1 MEKSLLKEINY
12 NLPNNGPFAFW
23 DFYALNYLWFR
34 IGSGHES
41 MYDGKFHPGKI
52 PNIKRQEIIDE
63 TFDKCARKLLKELT
77 IYLFQAAV
85 KEFHNYPDRS
95 EFRNYDD
102 MILRNKLAYYENYA
116 RTADTVFEDYDADKF
131 YYKVINQMN
140 YHKITLND
148 IRSTFDKIPW
158 EQSYGGKIWAK
169 IIDVAIEISKKQNGL
184 PLKDVVGYID
194 KIYDMQ
200 HNTGSI
206 LNKGRWE
213 VLNTDLDKRHDI
225 RNIREFLPHVTPVV
239 KALISNSLS
248 YFDNK

>member
-1 MEKSLLKEINY
+1 MKKLLKEISY
-12 NLPNNGPFAFW
+12 TLPANGPAAFW

-34 IGSGHES
+34 IGGGHES
-41 MYDGKFHPGKI
+41 MYGGKFYPGKI
-52 PNIKRQEIIDE
+52 PSIKRQEIIDE
-63 TFDKCARKLLKELT
+63 VFDRCARKLLKELT

-102 MILRNKLAYYENYA
+102 MVLRNKLANYENFA
-116 RTADTVFEDYDADKF
+116 RFADITYEDDDADAF
-131 YYKVINQMN
+131 YSKVINN
-140 YHKITLND
+140 LNAYKISIND
-148 IRSTFDKIPW
+148 IKRTFADIKW
-158 EQSYGGKIWAK
+158 ENQYGGKIWAE
-169 IIDVAIEISKKQNGL
+169 IINVALEITKKQNGL

-206 LNKGRWE
+206 LNKGKWE

-225 RNIREFLPHVTPVV
+225 RDIKEFIPLVTPVV
-239 KALISNSLS
+239 KALIINSLS
-248 YFDNK
+248 YFDK